1 MRKIFTLISLALLVF
16 AQSQAQPSES
26 HNFTTYDTV
35 ISISTGPWS
44 GPDQW
49 NVRITR
55 PAGMFIPGN
64 PDTASRPVI
73 IMMPGIGEQGNSNT
87 GNLVVWGPHYW
98 LNNGWD
104 GSVVLG
110 NGKHYPILITVSY
123 INNMNPTAPAYYNL
137 LTILLNTYHIKRN
150 SVHTTGLSQGSFTNG
165 ALIEYEASP
174 GAETGMSLI
183 KSMALFEGT
192 PDPLPGIL
200 ATYSRGDAAFGVW
213 AQKYGGKFFTL
224 EGNGSDNFR
233 NSYIQADVMDAVV
246 PGSAYFSYESLG
258 GGAHCCWNSMYDP
271 SATNWTC
278 VGNLGPNNAPSQV
291 GQNTM
296 GDYHAPS
303 NVFQWMLRQGDTS
316 MVGSAAPPP
325 NQPPVANAGADQTI
339 TLPVSSLALSGTGS
353 DPDGTVASYGW
364 SETGGP
370 SQASI
375 SNTSIPN
382 PAVSNLVAGVYTFR
396 LTVTDNSGA
405 TATDNMTV
413 TVNAAPA
420 QSLSPAGM
428 TIPGRIEA
436 ESYTNSIGVRTEP
449 TSDAGGGL
457 DVGWIYPG
465 NWMSYNVTVTTPGT
479 FTATF
484 RVATPNS
491 GAAFQLRDANGNV
504 LANMNLASTGGFQ
517 NWQTVSATVTL
528 PAGNQT
534 LKIVSTGTDLWNIN
548 WFEFDLPQ
556 AQPASGKSIPGRIE
570 AANYDYMLAVQ
581 QQPTTDVGGG
591 NNVGWIYPGSWMSYI
606 VNVASAGTYTATFR
620 VATPNPNAAFQLRD
634 VNGNVLAN
642 INLASTG
649 GWQTWQTVSATV
661 TLAAGSQILQIIS
674 TGTDLWN
681 INWME
686 FDLPS
691 QPQVSGKPIPGKI
704 ESENYDAMFDV
715 QTQGTA
721 DVGGGLNVGWIGQGS
736 WMSYNVNVAS
746 AGTYLASFR
755 IATPNAGS
763 SFQLQAAD
771 GTVLATL
778 NLPVTGDYQVWQTVN
793 AIVNLP
799 AGSQTLK
806 IISTSASG
814 WNINW
819 MAFDVSGKSIPG
831 EIEAENYDA
840 MSGVQTQATSDA
852 GGGLNVGWIDPGDW
866 MSYNVNVASAGT
878 YLASFRI
885 ATPNTGC
892 SFQLQTAN
900 GTVLA
905 TLSLPVTG
913 DFQVWQTISAAVTLP
928 AGSQTLKI
936 VSTSALGWNINWMD
950 FANVT
955 QTGSAA
961 TGSVVAGTA
970 SQFLSSAG
978 SVDSALATLSLYPNP
993 ARDQAVLEI
1002 SNVYTGKMLVQVI
1015 SEAGIVVRTYQVSKD
1030 QSFSRVYLATGD
1042 LAKGTYFI
1050 RVQIGNWRTTRK
1062 LLKR

>member
-1 MRKIFTLISLALLVF
+1 MRKIFTLICFALLSY

-55 PAGMFIPGN
+55 PVGMFTPGS
-64 PDTASRPVI
+64 PDTASRPVL

-87 GNLVVWGPHYW
+87 GNLVVYGPHYW

-150 SVHTTGLSQGSFTNG
+150 SVHTTGLSQGAFTNG

-200 ATYSRGDAAFGVW
+200 ASYSPGNAAFGIW

-233 NSYIQADVMDAVV
+233 NSYVQADAMDAVV

-258 GGAHCCWNSMYDP
+258 GGGHCCWNSMYDP

-278 VGNLGPNNAPSQV
+278 VGTLGPNNAPSQV
-291 GQNTM
+291 GQNRM
-296 GDYHAPS
+296 GDYSAPS

-339 TLPVSSLALSGTGS
+339 TLPVSSLALSGSGS
-353 DPDGTVASYGW
+353 DPDGTVASYAW
-364 SETGGP
+364 TETGGP

-375 SNTSIPN
+375 SNTAIPN
-382 PAVSNLVAGVYTFR
+382 PTVSNLVAGVYTFR

-405 TATDNMTV
+405 TATNNMTV

-436 ESYTNSIGVRTEP
+436 ESYTNSIGVRTES

-479 FTATF
+479 FTVNF
-484 RVATPNS
+484 RIATPNS

-504 LANMNLASTGGFQ
+504 LANMNLASTGGWQ

-556 AQPASGKSIPGRIE
+556 AQPASGKSIPGKIE
-570 AANYDYMLAVQ
+570 AANYDYMFDVQ
-581 QQPTTDVGGG
+581 PQPTTDVGGG
-591 NNVGWIYPGSWMSYI
+591 NNVGWIYPGSWMGYI
-606 VNVASAGTYTATFR
+606 VNVASSGTYTATFR
-620 VATPNPNAAFQLRD
+620 VATPNPGAVFQLRD
-634 VNGNVLAN
+634 VNSNVLAN

-661 TLAAGSQILQIIS
+661 TLPAGNNQILQIIS

-681 INWME
+681 INWFE

-691 QPQVSGKPIPGKI
+691 QPQVSGK
-704 ESENYDAMFDV
+704 A
-715 QTQGTA
+715 
-721 DVGGGLNVGWIGQGS
+721 
-736 WMSYNVNVAS
+736 
-746 AGTYLASFR
+746 
-755 IATPNAGS
+755 
-763 SFQLQAAD
+763 
-771 GTVLATL
+771 
-778 NLPVTGDYQVWQTVN
+778 
-793 AIVNLP
+793 
-799 AGSQTLK
+799 
-806 IISTSASG
+806 
-814 WNINW
+814 
-819 MAFDVSGKSIPG
+819 IPG

-840 MSGVQTQATSDA
+840 MSGIQTQPTGDA

-878 YLASFRI
+878 YLASFRV
-885 ATPNTGC
+885 ATPNAGC

-900 GTVLA
+900 GTILA
-905 TLSLPVTG
+905 TLNIPVTG
-913 DFQVWQTISAAVTLP
+913 DYQVYQTISAAVTLP
-928 AGSQTLKI
+928 AGNQTLKI
-936 VSTSALGWNINWMD
+936 VSTSPLYWNINWMD
-950 FANVT
+950 FANLT

-961 TGSVVAGTA
+961 TGSVVAATA

-978 SVDSALATLSLYPNP
+978 SLDSTRAALSLYPNP

-1002 SNVYTGKMLVQVI
+1002 NNGYTGKMLVQVI

-1030 QSFSRVYLATGD
+1030 QAFSRVYLATGD

-1050 RVQIGNWRTTRK
+1050 RVQIGNWNTTRK